1 MRKVRKT
8 DDVVQSSVDQ
18 HYETDYAD
26 FYAHDFFVGRD

>member
-8 DDVVQSSVDQ
+8 DDSVSSVDQ